1 MNVVKLLGEATQLTN
16 TADNID
22 SGERILLQHNHAG
35 GNAHLVTIKN
45 SGGTVLGSV
54 YVAPHRP
61 IVVQKERTDTCLL
74 YTSPSPRDGATSRMP
89 SSA

>member
-1 MNVVKLLGEATQLTN
+1 MNVVKLLGQVTQLTTTGN
-16 TADNID
+16 NID

-35 GNAHLVTIKN
+35 GNAHLVTVKN

-61 IVVQKERTDTCLL
+61 IVIQKQRTDTVETENSVTDI
-74 YTSPSPRDGATSRMP
+74 YATSI
-89 SSA
+89 AHLG

>member
-1 MNVVKLLGEATQLTN
+1 MNVVKLLGQVTQLT
-16 TADNID
+16 TTGDNID

-35 GNAHLVTIKN
+35 GNAHLVTVKN

-61 IVVQKERTDTCLL
+61 IVIQKQRTDTVETENSVTDI
-74 YTSPSPRDGATSRMP
+74 YATSI
-89 SSA
+89 AHLG

>member
-1 MNVVKLLGEATQLTN
+1 MNVVKLLGEATQLTT

-35 GNAHLVTIKN
+35 GNAHLVTLKN
-45 SGGTVLGSV
+45 ASGTTLGSL

-61 IVVQKERTDTCLL
+61 IILDKEPTDTLETEAAVTDI
-74 YTSPSPRDGATSRMP
+74 YATSVAHMG
-89 SSA
+89 

>member
-1 MNVVKLLGEATQLTN
+1 MNVVKLLGEVTQLT
-16 TADNID
+16 TTGDNID

-45 SGGTVLGSV
+45 VGGTTLGSV

-61 IVVQKERTDTCLL
+61 IVVQKGRTDTVETENSVTDL
-74 YTSPSPRDGATSRMP
+74 YATSI
-89 SSA
+89 AHLG

>member
-1 MNVVKLLGEATQLTN
+1 MNVVKLLGEVTQLTTTGN
-16 TADNID
+16 NID

-35 GNAHLVTIKN
+35 GNAHLVTVKN

-61 IVVQKERTDTCLL
+61 IVIQKQRTDTVETENSVTDI
-74 YTSPSPRDGATSRMP
+74 YATSI
-89 SSA
+89 AHLG